1 MYDTP
6 QTFASKAAIIELLKR
21 SPGAALTR
29 PRVLDA
35 AARELG
41 VSPEEIDQALQEL
54 QVEDQIATVVIDGEE
69 RIQFAP
75 VAH

>member
-21 SPGAALTR
+21 TPGASLTR
-29 PRVLDA
+29 PQVLETT
-35 AARELG
+35 ARELG
-41 VSPEEIDQALQEL
+41 VSPEEIARALVEL
-54 QVEDQIATVVIDGEE
+54 RVEDQIVTVVVDGEE

>member
-21 SPGAALTR
+21 TPGAPLTR
-29 PRVLDA
+29 PQVLEA

-41 VSPEEIDQALQEL
+41 VSPEEIARALQEL
-54 QVEDQIATVVIDGEE
+54 RVEDQIVTVVIDGEE

>member
-21 SPGAALTR
+21 TPGAALTR
-29 PRVLDA
+29 PQILEA
-35 AARELG
+35 TSRELS

-54 QVEDQIATVVIDGEE
+54 RAEDKVVTVLIDGEE

-75 VAH
+75 IAH

>member
-21 SPGAALTR
+21 APGAALTR
-29 PRVLDA
+29 QQVLEGA
-35 AARELG
+35 AQELD
-41 VSPEEIDQALQEL
+41 VSPEEIDQALLEL
-54 QVEDQIATVVIDGEE
+54 GVEDQIATVVVDGEE